1 MHINTI
7 IYGGLWGNEVE
18 YERFEEENEINLF
31 DCSNL
36 EKCEEC
42 DEESYNKNLCIKCN
56 NEKNY
61 YYLNYMPAEPRN
73 KYIDCVNEM
82 TKPARF
88 YFNVKKKDYE
98 PCSTYKYNSNNTCF
112 KNCSNNT
119 MHNEDLICEDEISE
133 CSLLNLYI

>member
-1 MHINTI
+1 MQ
-7 IYGGLWGNEVE
+7 L
-18 YERFEEENEINLF
+18 
-31 DCSNL
+31 
-36 EKCEEC
+36 
-42 DEESYNKNLCIKCN
+42 KNILLISD
-56 NEKNY
+56 
-61 YYLNYMPAEPRN
+61 

-98 PCSTYKYNSNNTCF
+98 PCSTYKYNSNNT
-112 KNCSNNT
+112 